1 MTWGAIAVVAAYFWG
16 GIPTSYLVARFQHG
30 IDIRKVGSGNVG
42 SSNLMKTSGW
52 KMGVLIGVFDSL
64 GKGMAPILLVKLAG
78 LDLWTQAA
86 MAMVLVAGHNW
97 TPYLKLTGGRGV
109 ATTIGVVIGLLMWKE
124 FLLLA
129 VVMGGLGRLAVDDM
143 SSWTLLA
150 MILLPV
156 LALVFGQPPELVYA
170 SVGMSSLLLIKRV
183 TGNFERPAGDGHPLY
198 VVLGCRILWDRDVPD
213 RETWMARN
221 ISDRSPSGWGSLSDP
236 DSRQN
241 LGSDAG
247 GNGI

>member
-1 MTWGAIAVVAAYFWG
+1 M
-16 GIPTSYLVARFQHG
+16 
-30 IDIRKVGSGNVG
+30 
-42 SSNLMKTSGW
+42 
-52 KMGVLIGVFDSL
+52 
-64 GKGMAPILLVKLAG
+64 
-78 LDLWTQAA
+78 
-86 MAMVLVAGHNW
+86 
-97 TPYLKLTGGRGV
+97 

-129 VVMGGLGRLAVDDM
+129 VVMGGLGRLTVDDM

-156 LALVFGQPPELVYA
+156 LALVFGQPPEVVYA

-198 VVLGCRILWDRDVPD
+198 VVLACRVLWDRDVPD

-221 ISDRSPSGWGSLSDP
+221 ISE
-236 DSRQN
+236 
-241 LGSDAG
+241 
-247 GNGI
+247 